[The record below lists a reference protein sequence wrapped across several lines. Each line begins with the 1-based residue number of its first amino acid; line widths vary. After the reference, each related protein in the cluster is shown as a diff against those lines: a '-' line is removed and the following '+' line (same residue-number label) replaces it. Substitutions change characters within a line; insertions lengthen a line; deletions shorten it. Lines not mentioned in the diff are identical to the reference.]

1 MTRTIS
7 LIIGIATAALA
18 VGVPTALGEGRL
30 AGSLEPADFW
40 NYESGAKVA
49 DSSPGVSPENLAQVT
64 VGSVSTE
71 SRPDWFERAANRAI
85 AGGGTVV
92 VSRPDSHDIVRQ
104 VDNGYL
110 DAAARAQ
117 RIDVVVPTASS
128 DAHER
133 SAPPRGEITRQTDV
147 GGSGTEIELPQVGIG
162 FGFGLL
168 LALGLYLTM
177 RYTRGGREL
186 AH

>member
-7 LIIGIATAALA
+7 LIIGITATALA
-18 VGVPTALGEGRL
+18 VGVAPALGEGRL
-30 AGSLEPADFW
+30 AGSLEPTQ
-40 NYESGAKVA
+40 VA
-49 DSSPGVSPENLAQVT
+49 
-64 VGSVSTE
+64 
-71 SRPDWFERAANRAI
+71 PDWFERAAINAQND
-85 AGGGTVV
+85 AVV
-92 VSRPDSHDIVRQ
+92 VSRPDSHDIVTQ

-128 DAHER
+128 DGHER
-133 SAPPRGEITRQTDV
+133 SAPPRGEFVRQTDV
-147 GGSGTEIELPQVGIG
+147 GGSGTELELPQIGIG
-162 FGFGLL
+162 FAVGLL
-168 LALGLYLTM
+168 LALGMFLTV

>member
-7 LIIGIATAALA
+7 LIIGITATALA
-18 VGVPTALGEGRL
+18 IGVPTAFGEGRL
-30 AGSLEPADFW
+30 AGSLEPAQ
-40 NYESGAKVA
+40 VA
-49 DSSPGVSPENLAQVT
+49 
-64 VGSVSTE
+64 
-71 SRPDWFERAANRAI
+71 PDWFERAVINAQNDA
-85 AGGGTVV
+85 VV
-92 VSRPDSHDIVRQ
+92 VSRPDSHDVVTQI
-104 VDNGYL
+104 DNGYL

-128 DAHER
+128 DGHER
-133 SAPPRGEITRQTDV
+133 SAPPRGEFTRQTDV
-147 GGSGTEIELPQVGIG
+147 SGSGTELELPQVGIG